1 MSCFSMKLL
10 FSVPRAQLEAERE
23 RIFEAVRV
31 CLPDARCE
39 IDPARELLTVEL
51 EGAIAPDT
59 AAEALRVRL
68 LTIGVSATRVQNEG
82 MGSAQY
88 HYAQPEMPPI
98 DMNRVKPRRSVPL
111 AAFIAVV
118 LAVAVLASICSF
130 FVGALFV
137 GGGTVGETL
146 GTGEQNVEP
155 YAEKIALIDEIFER
169 YGLYDTDG
177 QLLLDEMLKAYAA
190 ATGDRYAE
198 YYTEEELKTL
208 MSEMGGASVG
218 IGVSVTMDVETGEIL
233 VIQVFP
239 GSPAEGAGV
248 RAGDRITHIGTLQN
262 GEKVSDLGYSVAMQK
277 LLGAAGTTAQFVVL
291 RDGELIEF
299 SIVRAK
305 FTSVSVTGRVSTT
318 NKSVGIVSITQF
330 DANTPT
336 QFKATMEALLANGCT
351 RFVYDVRSNPGG
363 EQKSVMA
370 VLSYFLQEN
379 DVIMS
384 VVSKDGSTTY
394 YHAEPMSYDGEYAG
408 CSVKKGEIGMYR
420 DYPMVVLTNGY
431 TASAGEL
438 FAAGLVDAGLAEVVG
453 MKTYGKGVIQSIFD
467 LAPYGYKGGVKL
479 TVGYYAPPSGVNY
492 DGVGITPSV
501 IVEPNEHVK
510 SKNVHLL
517 TESEDNQLSAAIVA
531 VLSK

>member
-1 MSCFSMKLL
+1 MSYFPMKLL
-10 FSVPRAQLEAERE
+10 FSVPRAQLETERE
-23 RIFEAVRV
+23 RIFETVRA

-51 EGAIAPDT
+51 EGAVAPDT

-98 DMNRVKPRRSVPL
+98 DMKRVKPRRTVSLTV
-111 AAFIAVV
+111 FIAVV
-118 LAVAVLASICSF
+118 LAVAVLASLFSF
-130 FVGALFV
+130 FAGALLV
-137 GGGTVGETL
+137 GGGVSGDTL
-146 GTGEQNVEP
+146 GTGEQDVEP
-155 YAEKIALIDEIFER
+155 YADKIALIDQIFEK
-169 YGLYDTDG
+169 YSLYDTDG

-198 YYTEEELKTL
+198 YYTEEELKAF

-218 IGVSVTMDVETGEIL
+218 IGVSVTKDTETGEIL

-239 GSPAEGAGV
+239 GSPAESAGV
-248 RAGDRITHIGTLQN
+248 RAGDRITRIGTLKN
-262 GEKVSDLGYSVAMQK
+262 GEQVSDLGYDVAMQK
-277 LLGAAGTTAQFVVL
+277 MLGAVGTTAQFVVL
-291 RDGELIEF
+291 RDGALIEF
-299 SIVRAK
+299 SILRAT
-305 FTSVSVTGRVSTT
+305 FTMVSVTGRVSTAD
-318 NKSVGIVSITQF
+318 KSVGIVSITQF

-336 QFKATMEALLANGCT
+336 QFKSVMNTLIASGCA

-394 YHAEPMSYDGEYAG
+394 YHAEPTSYDGEYAG
-408 CSVKKGEIGMYR
+408 CSVKKDEIGIYR
-420 DYPMVVLTNGY
+420 DYAKVVLTNGY

-438 FAAGLVDAGLAEVVG
+438 FTACLADYELATVVG
-453 MKTYGKGVIQSIFD
+453 TKTYGKGVIQSIFD
-467 LAPYGYKGGVKL
+467 LAPYGYMGGIKL

-501 IVEPNEHVK
+501 IIEPNEHVK

-517 TESEDNQLSAAIVA
+517 TESEDNQLSAAIAA

>member
-1 MSCFSMKLL
+1 MKLV
-10 FSVPRAQLEAERE
+10 FSVPRSQLETERE
-23 RIFEAVRV
+23 RIFEAVRE
-31 CLPDARCE
+31 CLPDARTE

-51 EGAIAPDT
+51 EGGSAPDA

-68 LTIGVSATRVQNEG
+68 LTVGVSATRIQTEG
-82 MGSAQY
+82 NAQY

-98 DMNRVKPRRSVPL
+98 DMKRVKPRRTVPL
-111 AAFIAVV
+111 VAFIATV
-118 LAVAVLASICSF
+118 LAVAVLASLFSF
-130 FVGALFV
+130 FAGVLFV
-137 GGGTVGETL
+137 GNTDGGDTL

-155 YAEKIALIDEIFER
+155 YAGKIALIDQIFEK

-198 YYTEEELKTL
+198 YYTEAELVAL
-208 MSEMGGASVG
+208 MSEMGGESVG
-218 IGVSVTMDVETGEIL
+218 IGVSVTKDPETGDIL

-239 GSPAEGAGV
+239 GSPAESAGV
-248 RAGDRITHIGTLQN
+248 RAGDRITMIGTLQG
-262 GEKVSDLGYSVAMQK
+262 GELVSDLGYDIAMQK
-277 LLGAAGTTAQFVVL
+277 MLGAVGTTAQFVVL
-291 RDGELIEF
+291 RDGAYKEF
-299 SIVRAK
+299 SIVRAT

-318 NKSVGIVSITQF
+318 NASVGIVSITQF
-330 DANTPT
+330 DANTPA
-336 QFKATMEALLANGCT
+336 QFKAAMNTLLSRGCT

-370 VLSYFLQEN
+370 VLSYFLKEN

-394 YHAEPMSYDGEYAG
+394 YHAEPTSYDGEYAG
-408 CSVKKGEIGMYR
+408 CSVKKEEIGMYR
-420 DYPMVVLTNGY
+420 DYAKVVLTNGY

-438 FAAGLVDAGLAEVVG
+438 FTAGLADYELATVVG
-453 MKTYGKGVIQSIFD
+453 TKTFGKGVIQSIFD
-467 LAPYGYKGGVKL
+467 LAPYGYSGGVKL
-479 TVGYYAPPSGVNY
+479 TIGYYAPPSGKNY
-492 DGVGITPSV
+492 DGFGIKPGIT
-501 IVEPNEHVK
+501 VEPNEHVK

-517 TESEDNQLSAAIVA
+517 TEAEDNQLSAAIGA